1 MAKDNKL
8 CIQIDEFSDVSGQKQ
23 ITIESA
29 VYVEIRNIGTKPV
42 VYTTSS
48 GQRTIQLNAI
58 HQYFGTNE
66 YLIQEYI
73 TFNFS
78 AGPSIVEV
86 IQTRKYEKE

>member
-1 MAKDNKL
+1 MANNNKL
-8 CIQIDEFSDVSGQKQ
+8 CIQIDEFSDVSGQNQ

-29 VYVEIRNIGTKPV
+29 VYVEIRNTGSSIV

-48 GQRTIQLNAI
+48 GQRTIQRNAI

-66 YLIQEYI
+66 HLIQEYI
-73 TFNFS
+73 SFNFS
-78 AGPSIVEV
+78 AGPSTVEV